1 MLYMAE
7 CRFTDPTREDA
18 WNEWYGGKRLDELL
32 SVPGFRTSQRFKAV
46 TPGSSPYLAI
56 HSINSPDVFTSKAYK
71 SVSGGDFQEW
81 QQYITDWRRNL
92 FDGLDTAPA
101 VALDEYLVVTDKS
114 SAEVG
119 ASGINFIWLASAGL
133 DRSVKQRGIAR
144 VASRQAGDLTSGNR
158 YSLDIFVPITPQ
170 RP

>member
-7 CRFTDPTREDA
+7 CRFTEPTREDA
-18 WNEWYGGKRLDELL
+18 WNEWYGGRRLDELL

-46 TPGSSPYLAI
+46 TPGSSPYLAV
-56 HSINSPDVFTSKAYK
+56 HSIDSPDVFTSAAYR
-71 SVSGGDFQEW
+71 SVSGGGFQEW

-92 FDGLDTAPA
+92 FDGLDLAPA

-119 ASGINFIWLASAGL
+119 AIGISFIWLASAGL
-133 DRSVKQRGIAR
+133 DRSVRQRGIASIDS
-144 VASRQAGDLTSGNR
+144 SRAKDLTSCNR
-158 YSLDIFVPITPQ
+158 CALDIFVPLMPQ
-170 RP
+170 KP